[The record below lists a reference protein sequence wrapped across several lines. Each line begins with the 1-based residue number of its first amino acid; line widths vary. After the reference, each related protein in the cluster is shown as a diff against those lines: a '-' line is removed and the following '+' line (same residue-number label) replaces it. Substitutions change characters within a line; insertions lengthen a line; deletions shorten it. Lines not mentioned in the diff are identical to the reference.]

1 MSTAFRLGAF
11 IVGTMLVL
19 ATGVFLIGS
28 KEFLFSST
36 YTIRSDFK
44 NVAGLDNGAQVRVGG
59 IPEGTVKQ
67 IVLPKR
73 PDEKV
78 TILMNLQHATQNVLK
93 KDSVASIKSEG
104 LLGDKYVEISF
115 GSDEA
120 PGLKSGDTIASAAPM
135 DISDLIQKT
144 DRLLGTAQGALQ
156 NVEGAADN
164 MKSISAKINQ
174 GQGTVGALINDKT
187 IYREASAG
195 AAAFDDDMEAL
206 KHNFLL
212 RGFFKKRGYE
222 DSDELTKNAV
232 AKLPA
237 EPSSKTF
244 SFDAGQIFDKPDS
257 SKLKNKKVLNEVGQ
271 FLQGSKFGLV
281 VVAARSGV
289 TGDTDKARELTDA
302 QAMVVREYL
311 ADNFRFDDTRVK
323 IIGLGKAQEENESH
337 KVEILVYPPGSAPL
351 AEKTR

>member
-11 IVGTMLVL
+11 IIGGLLIL
-19 ATGVFLIGS
+19 AAGVFLIGS

-36 YTIRSDFK
+36 YTLRADFQ
-44 NVAGLDNGAQVRVGG
+44 NVGGLDDGAQVRVGG
-59 IPEGTVKQ
+59 IPEGTVKH

-73 PDEKV
+73 SDEKV
-78 TILMNLQHATQNVLK
+78 TVLMNLQHSTQNVLK

-120 PGLKSGDTIASAAPM
+120 ERLKSGDTIPSAPPI

-144 DRLLGTAQGALQ
+144 DKILDTTQGTLQNMQGAT
-156 NVEGAADN
+156 DN
-164 MKSISAKINQ
+164 LKSISTKINQ

-222 DSDELTKNAV
+222 DSDELTKYAI

-237 EPSSKTF
+237 EPYSKRF
-244 SFDAGQIFDKPDS
+244 SLDAGQVFDKPDTA
-257 SKLKNKKVLNEVGQ
+257 KLKNKKSLAEAGQ
-271 FLQGSKFGLV
+271 FLEQNKFGMA
-281 VVAARSGV
+281 VVAARGGV
-289 TGDTDKARELTDA
+289 TGDSDKVRESTEA
-302 QAMVVREYL
+302 QAMTVREYL
-311 ADNFRFDDTRVK
+311 VQNFRLDDTRIK
-323 IIGLGKAQEENESH
+323 IVGLGKAEAEGESH
-337 KVEILVYPPGSAPL
+337 KLEILVYPARNVPV
-351 AEKTR
+351 AEKAR